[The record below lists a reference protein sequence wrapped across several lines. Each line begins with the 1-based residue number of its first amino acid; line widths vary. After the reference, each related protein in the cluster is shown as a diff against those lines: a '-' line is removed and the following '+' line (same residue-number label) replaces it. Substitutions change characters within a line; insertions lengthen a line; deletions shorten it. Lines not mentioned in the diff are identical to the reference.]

1 MSKEVLKTVSLRQQF
16 GVALF
21 AMRIF
26 WQYSKS
32 LFLLYMGSSVISAI
46 TPIAN
51 AVIVGK
57 SIGEVAK
64 TINGSASFTQ
74 LAFLLGLAAAVNLL
88 ASIST
93 STTNYFISAKRD
105 YLELELSSKLMQAK
119 STMPLDV
126 LELPETKE
134 MFDRAAKGVNTISWY
149 INDLINITTKIASLI
164 GAGAVIFFTAPLLFL
179 VLLPMPIFGTWARIR
194 EYRKFRDVWDR
205 SRSHRMRAYRVE
217 QLFEAT
223 TSVLEVRLF
232 DLTKKLLKLWRA
244 EKIKSLDVRRKDER
258 SLAIITTLSQT
269 FESAVGVGADIW
281 VAKGMFDGRFSIAV
295 FEQTRQLI
303 GTFVRSLASIS
314 NSFADLPVDGYRVL
328 DYKICIETEHDLFN
342 ASRVDAVI
350 ESIDLDGVSFSYPGS
365 ESLALNRVDISIK
378 KGEHLAIVGQNGAGK
393 TTLLRLLLGMYKP
406 SKGKVLLNNDL
417 DISGHS
423 EYLAGRAAVVMQ
435 DFSSFDFMTVG
446 QSVGLADY
454 PKYDKEKTESVLKT
468 VGLYDYIMSLKGLE
482 SNYGYV
488 EEDGVKLSGGQDQ
501 RLALSR
507 ALYTDAEILVMDE
520 PTSMIDAKD
529 EQDIIDAVFE
539 KYTGKT
545 ALLVSHRLSTVKR
558 ADRIIV
564 VKAGKIVET
573 GTHKELYVEGTD
585 YYDLFH
591 KQAKAYQQD

>member
-1 MSKEVLKTVSLRQQF
+1 VSSKEVKTVGLKKQF
-16 GVALF
+16 EVAVF
-21 AMRIF
+21 AMKIF
-26 WQYSKS
+26 WQYSRS
-32 LFLLYMGSSVISAI
+32 LFVLYMGSSVISAL

-64 TINGSASFTQ
+64 TINGTASFTK

-88 ASIST
+88 SSIST

-105 YLELELSSKLMQAK
+105 YLELELSAKLMQSK
-119 STMPLDV
+119 STMPLDI

-134 MFDRAAKGVNTISWY
+134 MFDRASRGVNVISWY
-149 INDLINITTKIASLI
+149 INDIINVATKIVSLI
-164 GAGAVIFFTAPLLFL
+164 GAGVVIFFTAPLLFL

-217 QLFEAT
+217 QLFETT

-232 DLTKKLLKLWRA
+232 DLTKKLLKLWRT
-244 EKIKSLDVRRKDER
+244 EKIKSLDVRRKDEK

-269 FESAVGVGADIW
+269 FESTVGVGADIW

-314 NSFADLPVDGYRVL
+314 TSLADLPVDGYRVL
-328 DYKICIETEHDLFN
+328 DYKVCIDKQHDLFN
-342 ASRVDAVI
+342 STRVGDAI
-350 ESIDLDGVSFSYPGS
+350 ETIDLRHVSFSYPGAD
-365 ESLALNRVDISIK
+365 SLALDGVEISIK

-393 TTLLRLLLGMYKP
+393 TTLLRLVLGMYKP
-406 SKGKVLLNNDL
+406 TKGAVLLNNSL

-454 PKYDKEKTESVLKT
+454 PKYDKKKTESVLKT
-468 VGLYDYIMSLKGLE
+468 VGLFDYIMSLKGLE

-507 ALYTDAEILVMDE
+507 ALYTDADILVMDE

-539 KYTGKT
+539 KYKDKT

-564 VKAGKIVET
+564 VKAGKIVES
-573 GTHKELYVEGTD
+573 GTHKQLYMLGTA